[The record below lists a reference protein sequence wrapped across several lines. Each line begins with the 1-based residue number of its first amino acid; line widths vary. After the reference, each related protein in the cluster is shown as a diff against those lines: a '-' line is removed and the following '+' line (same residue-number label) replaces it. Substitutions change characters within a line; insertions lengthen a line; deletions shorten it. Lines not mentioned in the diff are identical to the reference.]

1 MIMRFEKIQ
10 EFEQFVKRLDTTGA
24 ILLVEQSSDLS
35 SGAIGLSGQL
45 IGFNPQTSFKLLL
58 QSHIGSYYFEIDVLN
73 DDEETLSK
81 IGSSIET
88 LKGSVNCIEVAK
100 LEIDKSHFA
109 GTISL

>member
-1 MIMRFEKIQ
+1 MILRFETIQ
-10 EFEQFVKRLDTTGA
+10 EFEHFVKRLDATSA
-24 ILLVEQSSDLS
+24 ILLVEQSSILS
-35 SGAIGLSGQL
+35 TGAIGVGGQL

-58 QSHIGSYYFEIDVLN
+58 QSHIGSYYFEVDVLN

-88 LKGSVNCIEVAK
+88 LKSSVNCIEVAK
-100 LEIDKSHFA
+100 LELDRSHFA